1 MKIKVCGM
9 RDADNIR
16 AVSDLGA
23 DMIGFIFW
31 KGSPRYVQMIS
42 SSAGTIPDYS
52 EERLAKRQNKSVPP
66 ERPERVGVFMD
77 DMPQNIVT
85 RVYNYDLDYIQ
96 LHGSESRIMIEN
108 LRSTLVPDIKNNIKI
123 IKTLSIRSK
132 DDIEA
137 YKEYEGIV
145 DMFLFDTKMSLTG
158 GSDEQF
164 NLALLDEYKGKIP
177 FLLGGGISL
186 RDTERLRRISHPLFA
201 GVNLN
206 SKFETEPGMK
216 DIDKLRTFIEEIRR

>member
-1 MKIKVCGM
+1 M

-52 EERLAKRQNKSVPP
+52 EERLAKRQNKSVSP
-66 ERPERVGVFMD
+66 ERPERVGVFVD

-132 DDIEA
+132 DDIKA

-145 DMFLFDTKMSLTG
+145 DMFLFDIKMSLTG

-177 FLLGGGISL
+177 FLLGGDISL
-186 RDTERLRRISHPLFA
+186 RDAERLRRISHPLFA

>member
-1 MKIKVCGM
+1 M

-52 EERLAKRQNKSVPP
+52 EERLAKRQNKSVST
-66 ERPERVGVFMD
+66 ERPERVGVFVD

-85 RVYNYDLDYIQ
+85 RIYNYDLDYIQ

-123 IKTLSIRSK
+123 IKTLSIRST

-137 YKEYEGIV
+137 
-145 DMFLFDTKMSLTG
+145 
-158 GSDEQF
+158 
-164 NLALLDEYKGKIP
+164 
-177 FLLGGGISL
+177 
-186 RDTERLRRISHPLFA
+186 
-201 GVNLN
+201 
-206 SKFETEPGMK
+206 
-216 DIDKLRTFIEEIRR
+216 